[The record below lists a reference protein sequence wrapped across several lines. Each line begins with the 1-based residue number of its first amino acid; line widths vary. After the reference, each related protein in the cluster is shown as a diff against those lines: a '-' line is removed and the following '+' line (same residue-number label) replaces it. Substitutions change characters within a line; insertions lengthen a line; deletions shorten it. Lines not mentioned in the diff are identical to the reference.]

1 MEPLT
6 DVRDIAHIA
15 YGFMASK
22 VLFASLHLDLYSR
35 LAEHPKTLHQLATET
50 GIAAHRLLTLLTA
63 CCSLGLL
70 TLEHETYRNAPAS
83 ARYLVRGAP
92 ADFGDYFRWQVDRH
106 VYPHLTHLDAALRG
120 APPQALYDL
129 MTDKD
134 EAAHF
139 TRAQHAG
146 SLGPAAVLAKMVN
159 LSQCQTLLD
168 VAGGSGALSIALCR
182 RYPALRATLLDF
194 PTVLDTAKAFVAAG
208 GVAQQIAYL
217 PGDALTVPWPPHQD
231 VVLMS
236 YLLSAVSPRAIRH
249 LLAQAYGALRPGGV
263 VLLHDFMVDEDR
275 TGPTT
280 AALWF
285 TVFLS
290 NPEAIS
296 FTPGWLGEVMR
307 EQGFAVENVRE
318 VIPQST
324 KLLVAN
330 KPRGDRG

>member
-1 MEPLT
+1 
-6 DVRDIAHIA
+6 
-15 YGFMASK
+15 MA
-22 VLFASLHLDLYSR
+22 
-35 LAEHPKTLHQLATET
+35 
-50 GIAAHRLLTLLTA
+50 
-63 CCSLGLL
+63 
-70 TLEHETYRNAPAS
+70 
-83 ARYLVRGAP
+83 
-92 ADFGDYFRWQVDRH
+92 
-106 VYPHLTHLDAALRG
+106 
-120 APPQALYDL
+120 
-129 MTDKD
+129 DKD

-168 VAGGSGALSIALCR
+168 VAGGSGALSITLCR
-182 RYPALRATLLDF
+182 RYPALRATLMDF
-194 PTVLDTAKAFVAAG
+194 PSVLDTAKAFVAAG
-208 GVAQQIAYL
+208 GVAPQIAYL

-249 LLAQAYGALRPGGV
+249 LLAQAYGALWPGGV

-296 FTPGWLGEVMR
+296 FTPGWLSERLR
-307 EQGFAVENVRE
+307 EQGFAVEDIRE
-318 VIPQST
+318 VIPRST
-324 KLLVAN
+324 KLLIA
-330 KPRGDRG
+330 KKTA